1 MTAGPAAENN
11 REEAGLDVGATLA
24 KAVVVPFG
32 SSLDSPDTFQT
43 YVGPSSDLTRLADF
57 LGLHPG
63 ASLAA
68 TGAGAGRLASA
79 LRSHGPIALTDEFEA
94 WGEGERVL
102 LARADFV
109 PTTPHLLVSLGT
121 GTSILRVGQ
130 EGRVARAGGTGLGGG
145 TLRGFS
151 QLLLGQIDHDALT
164 VLAGQG
170 DRRRI
175 DLLVKDLY
183 QSGEISLQGNLTAS
197 NLGRVSSRDSRDIAH
212 AITGLVGENVALLA
226 AALSKQEATPGP
238 LDVVYAGSTLL
249 RNVVLKDILAFAT
262 SVGGARARF
271 LPHGEFV
278 GAIGA
283 LVRARKREAGRMP

>member
-1 MTAGPAAENN
+1 MDPA

-24 KAVVVPFG
+24 KVVVVAADAALEDPA
-32 SSLDSPDTFQT
+32 TFQT
-43 YVGPSSDLTRLADF
+43 LVCPSGDVAALSAF
-57 LGLHPG
+57 LGRHPN

-68 TGAGAGRLASA
+68 TGAGAGRLQSA
-79 LRSHGPIALTDEFEA
+79 LRSPREIVLTNEFEA

-130 EGRVARAGGTGLGGG
+130 DGRVARAGGTGLGGG

-151 QLLLGQIDHDALT
+151 QLLLGQVDHDALAA
-164 VLAGQG
+164 LAGQG

-175 DLLVKDLY
+175 DLLVRDLY
-183 QSGEISLQGNLTAS
+183 QSGEFPLQGHLTAS
-197 NLGRVSSRDSRDIAH
+197 NLGRVSSRDARDIAH

-226 AALSKQEATPGP
+226 AALSKQEAASGP
-238 LDVVYAGSTLL
+238 LDVVYAGSTLA
-249 RNVVLKDILAFAT
+249 RNVPLRDILAFAT

-278 GAIGA
+278 GALGA
-283 LVRARKREAGRMP
+283 LVFARRRREGAST

>member
-1 MTAGPAAENN
+1 MAQI
-11 REEAGLDVGATLA
+11 REEVGLDVGATLA
-24 KAVVVPFG
+24 KAVVVAAGAP
-32 SSLDSPDTFQT
+32 LDDPGTFQT
-43 YVGPSSDLTRLADF
+43 LVCPSSDVAALSAF
-57 LGLHPG
+57 LDQHPN

-68 TGAGAGRLASA
+68 TGAGSGRLQRV
-79 LRSHGPIALTDEFEA
+79 LKIPGEIALTDEFEA

-145 TLRGFS
+145 TLRGFG
-151 QLLLGQIDHDALT
+151 QLLLGQVDHDALT
-164 VLAGQG
+164 TLAGQG

-175 DLLVKDLY
+175 DLLVRDLY

-197 NLGRVSSRDSRDIAH
+197 NIGRVSSRDSRDIAH
-212 AITGLVGENVALLA
+212 AITGLIGENVALLA
-226 AALSKQEATPGP
+226 AALSKQETTPGP
-238 LDVVYAGSTLL
+238 LDVVYAGATLIH
-249 RNVVLKDILAFAT
+249 NVALKDILAFAT

-278 GAIGA
+278 GALGA
-283 LVRARKREAGRMP
+283 LVRARKRREGVLA

>member
-1 MTAGPAAENN
+1 MDPA

-24 KAVVVPFG
+24 KVVVVAADAALEDPA
-32 SSLDSPDTFQT
+32 TFQT
-43 YVGPSSDLTRLADF
+43 LVCPSGDVAALSAF
-57 LGLHPG
+57 LGRHPN

-68 TGAGAGRLASA
+68 TGAGAGRLQSA
-79 LRSHGPIALTDEFEA
+79 LRSPREIVLTNEFEA

-130 EGRVARAGGTGLGGG
+130 DGRVARAGGTGLGGG
-145 TLRGFS
+145 TLRGFG
-151 QLLLGQIDHDALT
+151 QLLLGQVDHDALT
-164 VLAGQG
+164 ALAGQG

-226 AALSKQEATPGP
+226 AALSKQEVTSGP
-238 LDVVYAGSTLL
+238 LDVVYAGSTLI
-249 RNVVLKDILAFAT
+249 RNVVLRDILAFAT

-271 LPHGEFV
+271 LPYGEFV
-278 GAIGA
+278 GALGA
-283 LVRARKREAGRMP
+283 LVHARRRREGVLTAP

>member
-1 MTAGPAAENN
+1 MMAEI
-11 REEAGLDVGATLA
+11 REEAGLDIGATLA
-24 KAVVVPFG
+24 KAVVVAAG
-32 SSLDSPDTFQT
+32 ATLDAPETLQTFMC
-43 YVGPSSDLTRLADF
+43 PSSDLSALSAF
-57 LGLHPG
+57 LGMHPN

-68 TGAGAGRLASA
+68 TGAGTSRLQHA
-79 LRSHGPIALTDEFEA
+79 LKGAGPIAVTDEFEA

-102 LARADFV
+102 LVRADFV
-109 PTTPHLLVSLGT
+109 PTMPHLLVSLGT

-130 EGRVARAGGTGLGGG
+130 EGRVTRAGGTGLGGG
-145 TLRGFS
+145 TLRGFG

-164 VLAGQG
+164 ALAGQG

-175 DLLVKDLY
+175 DLLVRDLY

-226 AALSKQEATPGP
+226 AALTKQETTPGP
-238 LDVVYAGSTLL
+238 LDVVYAGATLI
-249 RNVVLKDILAFAT
+249 RNVALKDILAFAT

-283 LVRARKREAGRMP
+283 VVRARKLHKAPVA

>member
-1 MTAGPAAENN
+1 MAEL

-24 KAVVVPFG
+24 KAVVVPAG
-32 SSLDSPDTFQT
+32 GSLDFPEKLQT
-43 YVGPSSDLTRLADF
+43 YLGPSGDLSLLAAF
-57 LGLHPG
+57 MAVHPA
-63 ASLAA
+63 ASIAA
-68 TGAGAGRLASA
+68 TGAGATRLANV
-79 LRSHGPIALTDEFEA
+79 LKRHGPIAITDEFEA

-102 LARADFV
+102 LARADFI

-164 VLAGQG
+164 ALAGQG

-175 DLLVKDLY
+175 DLLVRDLY
-183 QSGEISLQGNLTAS
+183 QSGEIALQGNLTAS

-212 AITGLVGENVALLA
+212 AIMGLVGENVALLA
-226 AALSKQEATPGP
+226 AALSRQEAAPGP
-238 LDVVYAGSTLL
+238 IDVVYAGSTLV

-278 GAIGA
+278 GAIGSIM
-283 LVRARKREAGRMP
+283 RARRKRETLAP

>member
-1 MTAGPAAENN
+1 MASV

-24 KAVVVPFG
+24 KAVVVAAG
-32 SSLDSPDTFQT
+32 AALDDPGTYQT
-43 YVGPSSDLTRLADF
+43 LVCPSSDVAALSAF
-57 LGLHPG
+57 LGRHPN

-68 TGAGAGRLASA
+68 TGAGSGRLQNVLKIA
-79 LRSHGPIALTDEFEA
+79 GEIALTDEFEA

-130 EGRVARAGGTGLGGG
+130 EGRVARVGGTGLGGG
-145 TLRGFS
+145 TLRGFG
-151 QLLLGQIDHDALT
+151 QLLLGQVDHDALT
-164 VLAGQG
+164 ALAGQG

-175 DLLVKDLY
+175 DLLVRDLY

-212 AITGLVGENVALLA
+212 AITGLIGENVALLA
-226 AALSKQEATPGP
+226 AALSKQEAAPGP
-238 LDVVYAGSTLL
+238 LDVVYAGATLI
-249 RNVVLKDILAFAT
+249 RNVALKDILAFAT

-278 GAIGA
+278 GALGA
-283 LVRARKREAGRMP
+283 LVRARKRRGGVPT

>member
-1 MTAGPAAENN
+1 M
-11 REEAGLDVGATLA
+11 
-24 KAVVVPFG
+24 
-32 SSLDSPDTFQT
+32 
-43 YVGPSSDLTRLADF
+43 
-57 LGLHPG
+57 
-63 ASLAA
+63 
-68 TGAGAGRLASA
+68 
-79 LRSHGPIALTDEFEA
+79 
-94 WGEGERVL
+94 L
-102 LARADFV
+102 LVRADFV

-130 EGRVARAGGTGLGGG
+130 EGRVTRAGGTGLGGG
-145 TLRGFS
+145 TLRGFG

-164 VLAGQG
+164 ALAGQG

-175 DLLVKDLY
+175 DLLVRDLY

-226 AALSKQEATPGP
+226 AALTKQETTPGP
-238 LDVVYAGSTLL
+238 LDVVYAGATLAH
-249 RNVVLKDILAFAT
+249 NVALKDILAFAT

-271 LPHGEFV
+271 LPYGEFV

-283 LVRARKREAGRMP
+283 VVRARRLHKAPVA

>member
-1 MTAGPAAENN
+1 MAPI

-24 KAVVVPFG
+24 KAVVVEAG
-32 SSLDSPDTFQT
+32 AALDDPATYQT
-43 YVGPSSDLTRLADF
+43 LMCPSGDVAALSAFLAR
-57 LGLHPG
+57 HPN

-68 TGAGAGRLASA
+68 TGAGSGRLRSA
-79 LRSHGPIALTDEFEA
+79 LGSPGEIALANEFEA

-121 GTSILRVGQ
+121 GTSILRV
-130 EGRVARAGGTGLGGG
+130 EKDGRVARAGGTGLGGG

-151 QLLLGQIDHDALT
+151 QLLLGQVDHDALT
-164 VLAGQG
+164 ALAGQG

-175 DLLVKDLY
+175 DLLVRDLY
-183 QSGEISLQGNLTAS
+183 DSGEFPLQGNLTAS

-226 AALSKQEATPGP
+226 AALSRQEAVPGP
-238 LDVVYAGSTLL
+238 VDVVYAGSTLV
-249 RNVVLKDILAFAT
+249 RNAALKDILAFAT

-271 LPHGEFV
+271 LPCGEFV
-278 GAIGA
+278 GALGA
-283 LVRARKREAGRMP
+283 LVHARKRRKGVPS

>member
-1 MTAGPAAENN
+1 MAEL

-24 KAVVVPFG
+24 KAVVVQAG
-32 SSLDSPDTFQT
+32 GSLDFPEKLQT
-43 YVGPSSDLTRLADF
+43 YLGPSGDLSLLAAF
-57 LGLHPG
+57 MAVHPA
-63 ASLAA
+63 ASIAA
-68 TGAGAGRLASA
+68 TGAGATRLANV
-79 LRSHGPIALTDEFEA
+79 LKSHGPIAITDEFEA

-102 LARADFV
+102 LARADFI

-164 VLAGQG
+164 ALAGQG

-175 DLLVKDLY
+175 DLLVRDLY
-183 QSGEISLQGNLTAS
+183 QSGEIALQGNLTAS

-226 AALSKQEATPGP
+226 AALSRQEAAPGP
-238 LDVVYAGSTLL
+238 IDVVYAGSTLV

-278 GAIGA
+278 GAIGSIM
-283 LVRARKREAGRMP
+283 RARRKRETLAP